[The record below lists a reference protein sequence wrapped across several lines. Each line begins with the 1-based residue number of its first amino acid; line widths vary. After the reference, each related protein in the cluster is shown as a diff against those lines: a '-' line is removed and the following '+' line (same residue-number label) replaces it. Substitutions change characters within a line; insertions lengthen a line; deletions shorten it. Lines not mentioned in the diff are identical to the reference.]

1 MFKLL
6 IASALFASA
15 CALPAG
21 PPPHPGPGYQQ
32 PHYEPRPYAYEYGVQ
47 DEYSG
52 VNFGAHEESDGKNV
66 VGSYTVLLPDGR
78 TQLVKYTADHY
89 LGYVA
94 DVSYSGAAAPYH
106 APVHAKPPPYHP
118 APIHAPIPIHA
129 GPGPFNG

>member
-15 CALPAG
+15 CAVPIG
-21 PPPHPGPGYQQ
+21 PPPPYHPAPVHA
-32 PHYEPRPYAYEYGVQ
+32 PVYEPRPYAYEYGVQ

-52 VNFGAHEESDGKNV
+52 VNFGAHEESDGKAV

-78 TQLVKYTADHY
+78 TQNGKYTADHY
-89 LGYVA
+89 AGYIA

-118 APIHAPIPIHA
+118 APIHAPIPH
-129 GPGPFNG
+129 PGPIHHG